1 MLNRNFHYIAK
12 VLDYLPADTVL
23 DGELVAMDSD
33 GGSNFNLLPFET
45 HQIRCTRDDKDP
57 QRKIFDVQS
66 LYPQRENE
74 MKHSVIA
81 GLFLVMT
88 ASGASAQINA
98 GEQKPEAS
106 LPFNMVQVTTLNLPW
121 RIAFLPDGRMLI
133 TEKTGGLQL
142 VTQQGAKTPVTN
154 VPAVLS
160 RGQGGMLGVYLS
172 PQYVKNQNVYLTYS
186 EPGNGGSSLA
196 LARARLKI
204 GKGAASLEGL
214 KVIWRDG
221 ERGEGGQFG
230 AAIAFSPDGK
240 YLFLSSGDRQRMTPA
255 QDPNQPLGKILRL
268 TLDGKP
274 APGNP
279 LAGKIGAASVPVIDP
294 PEDTVAAKTA
304 PVVRTY
310 TFPGPNLT
318 PSETWAS
325 GVRTP
330 YGLAF
335 APDGRLWELE
345 HGPRGGDELNLI
357 EPGKNYGWPLVSYG
371 HNYNGVP
378 VPSPD
383 TRPDLT
389 KPVIY
394 WVPVIAP
401 GNLMFYKGA
410 LFPQW
415 NGSAFASG
423 LSSKALIRIPFDGKG
438 GAQTAERW
446 DMGRRVR
453 DVEVAPDGALWMIED
468 AKPGGLFRLTPLGM
482 AVSAPAAQPATP
494 ALTPSGSTT
503 LNASNVEHVKSVIA
517 DNNCLL
523 CHRIGRDGGDIG
535 PSLNGVGTR
544 RTADLIRATIVSP
557 PSTTSASTPNPM
569 PSYENKIAGEDLK
582 SLVHYLSTLP
592 PLP

>member
-1 MLNRNFHYIAK
+1 
-12 VLDYLPADTVL
+12 
-23 DGELVAMDSD
+23 
-33 GGSNFNLLPFET
+33 
-45 HQIRCTRDDKDP
+45 
-57 QRKIFDVQS
+57 
-66 LYPQRENE
+66 
-74 MKHSVIA
+74 MKHLAIA
-81 GLFLVMT
+81 GLFLVI
-88 ASGASAQINA
+88 ASSVISAQVNA
-98 GEQKPEAS
+98 GEQKSDPN
-106 LPFNMVQVTTLNLPW
+106 LPFTMTEVTTLNLPW

-133 TEKTGGLQL
+133 TEKVGALWL
-142 VTQQGAKTPVTN
+142 VTQQGAKMPVAN
-154 VPAVLS
+154 IPAVLWQ
-160 RGQGGMLGVYLS
+160 GQGGMLGVYVS
-172 PQYVKNQNVYLTYS
+172 PHYAKDHNIYLTYS
-186 EPGNGGSSLA
+186 EPGDGGSSLA
-196 LARARLKI
+196 LARAQLKI
-204 GKGAASLEGL
+204 ANGAASLEGL
-214 KVIWRDG
+214 RVIWRDG

-230 AAIAFSPDGK
+230 AAIAFSPDSK
-240 YLFLSSGDRQRMTPA
+240 YLFLSVGDRQRMTPA

-279 LAGKIGAASVPVIDP
+279 MAGKTGAATVPVIDP
-294 PEDTVAAKTA
+294 PSDTEKAKTA

-325 GVRTP
+325 GFRTP

-378 VPSPD
+378 IPSPD

-410 LFPQW
+410 MFPQW

-423 LSSKALIRIPFDGKG
+423 LASKALIRITFDGKG
-438 GAQTAERW
+438 GAKTAERW
-446 DMGRRVR
+446 DVGRRVR

-482 AVSAPAAQPATP
+482 AVATPAAQPATP
-494 ALTPSGSTT
+494 SAASTSSASV
-503 LNASNVEHVKSVIA
+503 NASDGERVKSIIS
-517 DNNCLL
+517 DNNCLV

-544 RTADLIRATIVSP
+544 RTADQIRATIVSP
-557 PSTTSASTPNPM
+557 PATTSAGAKNPM
-569 PSYENKIAGEDLK
+569 PSYQKTITGEDLNN
-582 SLVHYLSTLP
+582 LVRYLSTLP
-592 PLP
+592 PTP